1 MVVEKTGP
9 EPRRYHYDFGPFCLR
24 HDGILLRGS
33 AVITLT
39 PKELA
44 VLRRLLADAGNVTL
58 ISELRQ
64 AGWGETHVSADSLP
78 RCISSLRARL
88 EPAQCIATVYKR
100 GYRLTVP
107 VLATPDVATLDMTS
121 EAAVT
126 GLAAKSDLASS
137 GLANSS
143 LSPAGDV
150 AARGSMSSSLTG
162 PQGLP
167 RLAILPFQTKNQV
180 PAHLGSEIAEATML
194 RLGRARTAVVDV
206 LASSTVFD
214 LATRG
219 LAAPEVGELSGA
231 HLVLA
236 GTITSQSLHFR
247 LRAEMFRVQDAVQLW
262 VEDFFVPR
270 ELIEIADAHLARL
283 ISARILQT
291 FLRPNR
297 LGKMVDPSG
306 SNSASPDF
314 SASPGDSSTPEMNLM
329 GHSLSV
335 RCEVAIAR
343 SAPQPESLALEEALV

>member
-1 MVVEKTGP
+1 MSVPGNHGMVVDKTGS

-58 ISELRQ
+58 ISDLRQ

-107 VLATPDVATLDMTS
+107 VLATPDVATLDTTLDTTS

-126 GLAAKSDLASS
+126 RLAAKS
-137 GLANSS
+137 GLDNSS

-150 AARGSMSSSLTG
+150 AARGSMSSSITG
-162 PQGLP
+162 PRGLP

-180 PAHLGSEIAEATML
+180 PAHLG
-194 RLGRARTAVVDV
+194 R
-206 LASSTVFD
+206 
-214 LATRG
+214 
-219 LAAPEVGELSGA
+219 
-231 HLVLA
+231 
-236 GTITSQSLHFR
+236 
-247 LRAEMFRVQDAVQLW
+247 
-262 VEDFFVPR
+262 
-270 ELIEIADAHLARL
+270 
-283 ISARILQT
+283 
-291 FLRPNR
+291 
-297 LGKMVDPSG
+297 
-306 SNSASPDF
+306 
-314 SASPGDSSTPEMNLM
+314 
-329 GHSLSV
+329 
-335 RCEVAIAR
+335 
-343 SAPQPESLALEEALV
+343 